1 MKKGHRI
8 PSGRKV
14 GRRFLEK
21 KTYTQTCIGLLV
33 LQRTITNKHQKKDI
47 DTDKAKSIS
56 TRPKFKEKSVLG
68 RIRQQRTAYVIPK
81 MKLLLKSIVRNGS
94 AVKNL
99 PAIQDL
105 QETQVGSLGQEDP
118 LEKGM
123 ATHSSILAWRIPW
136 TEEPGGLQSMGRKES
151 DMTEAT

>member
-21 KTYTQTCIGLLV
+21 KTYTQTCVGLLV

-68 RIRQQRTAYVIPK
+68 KGELLCNPLGGEVRRTFARSVYSSSLLMIVSSATITSQLDRIKT
-81 MKLLLKSIVRNGS
+81 LLTGPPFANSS
-94 AVKNL
+94 F
-99 PAIQDL
+99 
-105 QETQVGSLGQEDP
+105 SL
-118 LEKGM
+118 
-123 ATHSSILAWRIPW
+123 
-136 TEEPGGLQSMGRKES
+136 
-151 DMTEAT
+151 